1 MDVDSYIADQPKK
14 ARVPLEKL
22 RQTIRAVAPEAE
34 EVISYQMPA
43 FRYHGRLVYFAA
55 FKDHYSLF
63 PASSTLLAK
72 MKDELKS
79 YKTAVGTLQFAYDK
93 PLPVALVKKIVTVR
107 MKENLANAEKRKSGD
122 LKRGRTPSPRRSR
135 RSRRPSPT

>member
-1 MDVDSYIADQPKK
+1 MGIDSYIAIQPKK
-14 ARVPLEKL
+14 ARVALEKL

-34 EVISYQMPA
+34 EVISYKMPA

-63 PASSTLLAK
+63 PASSSLLGK

-79 YKTAVGTLQFAYDK
+79 YKTAVGTLQFEYDK
-93 PLPVALVKKIVTVR
+93 PLPVALVKKIVKAR
-107 MKENLANAEKRKSGD
+107 MKENLGKS
-122 LKRGRTPSPRRSR
+122 KARE
-135 RSRRPSPT
+135 